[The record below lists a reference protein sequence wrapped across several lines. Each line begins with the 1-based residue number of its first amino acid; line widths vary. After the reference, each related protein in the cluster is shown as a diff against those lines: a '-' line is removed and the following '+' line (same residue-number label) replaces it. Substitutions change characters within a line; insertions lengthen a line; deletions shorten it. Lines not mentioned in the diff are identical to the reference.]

1 MELQPC
7 AHPAAPHHGCHR
19 HVAGRLQG
27 PLHKG
32 YVNGISFATV
42 HQDEI
47 HLQTTHATHY
57 DGGTDHDGRH
67 CRCGVSHRY
76 IDELK
81 TTTAQKSAIESEL
94 SVARRIQMSMLTTD
108 MPERT
113 GIFGEVAE
121 ELVAIGRV
129 GRLIGNAPDDD
140 VGAVVVAGNHVTQL
154 VLGVLIGFG
163 ILPCDSRNSLLPARR
178 RCSSTRH

>member
-1 MELQPC
+1 
-7 AHPAAPHHGCHR
+7 
-19 HVAGRLQG
+19 
-27 PLHKG
+27 
-32 YVNGISFATV
+32 
-42 HQDEI
+42 
-47 HLQTTHATHY
+47 
-57 DGGTDHDGRH
+57 
-67 CRCGVSHRY
+67 
-76 IDELK
+76 
-81 TTTAQKSAIESEL
+81 
-94 SVARRIQMSMLTTD
+94 MSMLTTD

-113 GIFGEVAE
+113 GIFGKIAE

-140 VGAVVVAGNHVTQL
+140 VGAVVIAGNHVTQL